1 MELKALNKVHSRLR
15 VAKKAVD
22 ELETCTNFDAF
33 NDIWYVFLVSAKN
46 IYTVLKQGAK
56 ITPQCRQWFGARNQ
70 ERLSDPLLRYIT
82 EARNDDE
89 HGLEP
94 MGEYVPPE
102 INMGVSKPGYSNAM
116 VDQYGNTYIGNG
128 TAVKIIGTNNAF
140 APKLRA
146 LDKKPIAIEEVAAH
160 IKLIPVRDRSKSTLD
175 PPSSHLGQPVVDQS
189 PLNVARLM
197 LAYLIGLVKGAEG
210 FRTP

>member
-94 MGEYVPPE
+94 M
-102 INMGVSKPGYSNAM
+102 

-160 IKLIPVRDRSKSTLD
+160 IKLIPVRDRSKSTFD